1 MKPLFLS
8 SSFLTLCALWPLVG
22 LVVGFVALY
31 VVMLS
36 NQKRE
41 RVW

>member
-1 MKPLFLS
+1 MKHLFAF
-8 SSFLTLCALWPLVG
+8 SSFLTICALWPLVG
-22 LVVGFVALY
+22 LVAGFLVAF

-41 RVW
+41 QI

>member
-1 MKPLFLS
+1 MKTLFLS

-22 LVVGFVALY
+22 LVVGFLVVF

-41 RVW
+41 RTW